1 MSNVSPFYN
10 LKGLA
15 KGAPT
20 PVVSN
25 VAPTANNKGFALGTL
40 WVDQVTNSVYVLA
53 GFNSAGAIWT
63 ASVAGSGAITA
74 TSIVDTGDLDLSDST
89 GAVTFG
95 SNPTPVNVTQVGDY
109 NITGD
114 ITQVGNV
121 AQTGNSVITGDLTVT
136 GTFTNSGAGPI
147 HLVSSD
153 DVAEAI
159 FLEANGGI
167 LATIVI
173 ENTLGTNA
181 GAIKLLADAGGIQ
194 IQTPADHIN
203 LSADTATMDLGG
215 DALVVACDGGAGKD
229 ITFTNTAGSFSVN
242 AGESVADAIVINA
255 SGAAGAL
262 VLQAG
267 TGGILAG
274 NEADTT
280 TISIGSVAPTANRT
294 VTLGGGTQ
302 VTASTTDTIN
312 IAGGGA
318 TTNADSVKT
327 LNLNTGDVTLG
338 QVLTNIASGTVTSG
352 THTTSIASGN
362 RAAGT
367 MALNMATGTG
377 TKTVSVGNADALTTI
392 NLIGTINN
400 NTGASTGNV
409 HINDD
414 TGTGTIGIGN
424 TSAGVIAISSGAGVG
439 IDGIT
444 ASHFTVTGAAADLTL
459 SSSGGSVNI
468 TATEAVTDAIVL
480 SAAGGGIKI
489 GDDATLTA
497 IDIANIVPTVSRTVE
512 ISNGIVATAHTDLV
526 EIGGGGAS
534 TNASAIKHV
543 TIGNGTLAT
552 GQNLIDIG
560 SGALTSG
567 TQTITIGNG
576 NNAGATAT
584 INIAGGTGTKS
595 VNIGE
600 TSDALTT
607 IALNGIVNAN
617 RTGTGTTNI
626 ADTSNSGAINI
637 GNSLSGAMALTTG
650 STFHMDAADL
660 SYVKVTGAG
669 KDMNVQSVGG
679 SVNILADEAIADAI
693 VLTASGGGIETS
705 SVLQTLIS
713 SSQAAADAIKLNSSA
728 GGVTVSSA
736 STIAMTAAT
745 PIVLTSTQASG
756 TAIQITSSNAS
767 GGVLVNTGGGV
778 IALSSSG
785 NVSMVAETAT
795 AASPTATVEI
805 DARVGTATFTG
816 YTTAA
821 AGVQKFTIT
830 NSVSTTSKAC
840 FATATHTGAGDAQ
853 LTVGA
858 QCLNGSMVFTVTNVG
873 LAAVNGPILLSF
885 WIIN

>member
-114 ITQVGNV
+114 ITQVGDV

-159 FLEANGGI
+159 FLEADGGI

-255 SGAAGAL
+255 SGAAGGIQL
-262 VLQAG
+262 EAG
-267 TGGILAG
+267 TGGILIG
-274 NEADTT
+274 NQATASPLDFGN
-280 TISIGSVAPTANRT
+280 IAPTATRNINIGSGT
-294 VTLGGGTQ
+294 V
-302 VTASTTDTIN
+302 VTAAVTDTVN
-312 IAGGGA
+312 LGVGGA
-318 TTNADSVKT
+318 TTNANSIKT
-327 LNLNTGDVTLG
+327 VNVGSGNVTTGQNIVNINSGTAASG
-338 QVLTNIASGTVTSG
+338 TQTTNIASGTG
-352 THTTSIASGN
+352 G
-362 RAAGT
+362 
-367 MALNMATGTG
+367 G
-377 TKTVSVGNADALTTI
+377 TKVVNIGNADSLTTVNTSGIVNI
-392 NLIGTINN
+392 NA
-400 NTGASTGNV
+400 GAQTGNI
-409 HINDD
+409 HIGDG
-414 TGTGTIGIGN
+414 TGSGTIG
-424 TSAGVIAISSGAGVG
+424 
-439 IDGIT
+439 
-444 ASHFTVTGAAADLTL
+444 
-459 SSSGGSVNI
+459 
-468 TATEAVTDAIVL
+468 
-480 SAAGGGIKI
+480 
-489 GDDATLTA
+489 
-497 IDIANIVPTVSRTVE
+497 
-512 ISNGIVATAHTDLV
+512 
-526 EIGGGGAS
+526 
-534 TNASAIKHV
+534 
-543 TIGNGTLAT
+543 
-552 GQNLIDIG
+552 
-560 SGALTSG
+560 
-567 TQTITIGNG
+567 
-576 NNAGATAT
+576 
-584 INIAGGTGTKS
+584 
-595 VNIGE
+595 
-600 TSDALTT
+600 
-607 IALNGIVNAN
+607 
-617 RTGTGTTNI
+617 
-626 ADTSNSGAINI
+626 I

-795 AASPTATVEI
+795 AASPTAIVEI

-816 YTTAA
+816 YTTASMA
-821 AGVQKFTIT
+821 VQKFTIT
-830 NSVSTTSKAC
+830 NMVSTTSKAC